1 MKEFV
6 IKPNEANQ
14 RFDKYLKKL
23 LPNAGASFIYKMLRK
38 KNITL
43 NKKKAAGNEVVV
55 SGDVIN
61 VFFSDETFDKFSANT
76 SDLQAD
82 FEALAKLDLSGI
94 EIVSETTDVLVA
106 SKPANMLSQKTVDTD
121 ISANERLIGY
131 LINTNQL
138 SFDDFKTFKPSVCNR
153 LDRNTT
159 GLILMGKTLN
169 GLQTLS
175 SELKDRSI
183 NKYYRTIVSGQ
194 ITREMTIKGYLT
206 KNTSANKVTITDK
219 KQNAD
224 SQYIETAYKP
234 ISCNNNLTRG
244 EKSITSNYFIC
255 CRVFPYHRSSVR
267 SSPKSFVMRRLKA
280 LCSGASSAGSSASIA
295 FASSFACSRI
305 FICFERS
312 VIARSGSPCCLVPK
326 ISPGPLSFRSSSAM
340 KNPSL
345 EASMI

>member
-61 VFFSDETFDKFSANT
+61 VFFSDETFDKFTANT

-106 SKPANMLSQKTVDTD
+106 SKPANMLSQKAVDTD

-183 NKYYRTIVSGQ
+183 NKYYRTIVSGK
-194 ITREMTIKGYLT
+194 IPREMTIKGYLT

-224 SQYIETAYKP
+224 SQYIETGYKP
-234 ISCNNNLTRG
+234 ISCNNNLTLL
-244 EKSITSNYFIC
+244 EVHLITG
-255 CRVFPYHRSSVR
+255 RSHQIR
-267 SSPKSFVMRRLKA
+267 AHL
-280 LCSGASSAGSSASIA
+280 ASIGHPVVGDRKYGDEQINHLYRDKYRVKYQLLHA
-295 FASSFACSRI
+295 YRI
-305 FICFERS
+305 EFDSDNIVTAQMPE
-312 VIARSGSPCCLVPK
+312 LYNK
-326 ISPGPLSFRSSSAM
+326 IMR
-340 KNPSL
+340 
-345 EASMI
+345 

>member
-23 LPNAGASFIYKMLRK
+23 LPNAGTSFIYKMLRK

-61 VFFSDETFDKFSANT
+61 VFFSDETFDKFTANT
-76 SDLQAD
+76 SDLQAE

-106 SKPANMLSQKTVDTD
+106 SKPANMLSQKAVDTD

-131 LINTNQL
+131 LISTNQL

-194 ITREMTIKGYLT
+194 IPREMTIKGYLT

-224 SQYIETAYKP
+224 SQYIETAYRP
-234 ISCNNNLTRG
+234 ISCNNNLTLL
-244 EKSITSNYFIC
+244 EVHLITG
-255 CRVFPYHRSSVR
+255 RSHQIR
-267 SSPKSFVMRRLKA
+267 AHL
-280 LCSGASSAGSSASIA
+280 ASIGHPVVGDRKYGDEQINNLYRDKYRVKYQLLHA
-295 FASSFACSRI
+295 YRI
-305 FICFERS
+305 EFDSDDIVTAQMPE
-312 VIARSGSPCCLVPK
+312 LYNK
-326 ISPGPLSFRSSSAM
+326 IMR
-340 KNPSL
+340 
-345 EASMI
+345 

>member
-14 RFDKYLKKL
+14 RFDRYLKKL
-23 LPNAGASFIYKMLRK
+23 LPNAGTSFIYKMLRK

-43 NKKKAAGNEVVV
+43 NKKRAAGNEVVV

-61 VFFSDETFDKFSANT
+61 VFFSDETFDKFTANT
-76 SDLQAD
+76 SDLQAE

-106 SKPANMLSQKTVDTD
+106 SKPANMLSQKAVDTD

-194 ITREMTIKGYLT
+194 IPREMTIKGYLT

-224 SQYIETAYKP
+224 SQYIETAYRP
-234 ISCNNNLTRG
+234 ISCNNNLTLL
-244 EKSITSNYFIC
+244 EVHLITG
-255 CRVFPYHRSSVR
+255 RSHQIR
-267 SSPKSFVMRRLKA
+267 AHL
-280 LCSGASSAGSSASIA
+280 ASIGHPVVGDRKYGNEQINNLYRDKYRVKYQLLHA
-295 FASSFACSRI
+295 YRI
-305 FICFERS
+305 EFDSDDIVTAQMPE
-312 VIARSGSPCCLVPK
+312 LYNK
-326 ISPGPLSFRSSSAM
+326 IMR
-340 KNPSL
+340 
-345 EASMI
+345 

>member
-55 SGDVIN
+55 SGEVIN
-61 VFFSDETFDKFSANT
+61 VFFSDETFDKFTANT

-106 SKPANMLSQKTVDTD
+106 SKPANMLSQKAVDTD

-206 KNTSANKVTITDK
+206 KNASANKVTITDK

-224 SQYIETAYKP
+224 SQYIETGYRP
-234 ISCNNNLTRG
+234 ISCNNNLTLL
-244 EKSITSNYFIC
+244 EVHLITG
-255 CRVFPYHRSSVR
+255 RSHQIR
-267 SSPKSFVMRRLKA
+267 AHL
-280 LCSGASSAGSSASIA
+280 ASIGHPVVGDCKYGDEQINHLYRDKYRVKYQLLHA
-295 FASSFACSRI
+295 YRLEFDSDNIVTAQMP
-305 FICFERS
+305 E
-312 VIARSGSPCCLVPK
+312 LYNK
-326 ISPGPLSFRSSSAM
+326 IMR
-340 KNPSL
+340 
-345 EASMI
+345 

>member
-43 NKKKAAGNEVVV
+43 NKKRAAGNEVVV

-61 VFFSDETFDKFSANT
+61 VFFSDETFDKFTANT

-106 SKPANMLSQKTVDTD
+106 SKPANMLSQKAVDTD

-219 KQNAD
+219 KQNTD
-224 SQYIETAYKP
+224 SQYIETAYRP
-234 ISCNNNLTRG
+234 ISCNNNLTLL
-244 EKSITSNYFIC
+244 EVHLITG
-255 CRVFPYHRSSVR
+255 RSHQIR
-267 SSPKSFVMRRLKA
+267 AHL
-280 LCSGASSAGSSASIA
+280 ASIGHPVVGDCKYGDEQINHLYRDKYRVKYQLLHA
-295 FASSFACSRI
+295 YRI
-305 FICFERS
+305 EFDSDNIVTAQMPE
-312 VIARSGSPCCLVPK
+312 LYNK
-326 ISPGPLSFRSSSAM
+326 IMR
-340 KNPSL
+340 
-345 EASMI
+345 

>member
-23 LPNAGASFIYKMLRK
+23 LPNAGTSFIYKMLRK

-61 VFFSDETFDKFSANT
+61 VFFSDETFDKFTANT
-76 SDLQAD
+76 SDLQAE

-106 SKPANMLSQKTVDTD
+106 SKPANMLSQKAVDTD

-138 SFDDFKTFKPSVCNR
+138 SFDDFKTFRPSVCNR

-194 ITREMTIKGYLT
+194 IPREMTIKGYLT

-224 SQYIETAYKP
+224 SQYIETAYRP
-234 ISCNNNLTRG
+234 ISCNNNLTLL
-244 EKSITSNYFIC
+244 EVHLITG
-255 CRVFPYHRSSVR
+255 RSHQIR
-267 SSPKSFVMRRLKA
+267 AHL
-280 LCSGASSAGSSASIA
+280 ASIGHPVVGDRKYGDEQINHLYRDKYRVKYQLLHA
-295 FASSFACSRI
+295 YRI
-305 FICFERS
+305 EFDSDDIVTAQMPE
-312 VIARSGSPCCLVPK
+312 LYNK
-326 ISPGPLSFRSSSAM
+326 IMR
-340 KNPSL
+340 
-345 EASMI
+345 

>member
-23 LPNAGASFIYKMLRK
+23 LPNAGTSFIYKMLRK

-61 VFFSDETFDKFSANT
+61 VFFSDETFDKFTANT

-82 FEALAKLDLSGI
+82 FETLAKLDLSGI

-106 SKPANMLSQKTVDTD
+106 SKPANMLSQKAVDTD

-131 LINTNQL
+131 MINTNQL

-206 KNTSANKVTITDK
+206 KNASANKVTITDK

-224 SQYIETAYKP
+224 SQYIETGYRP
-234 ISCNNNLTRG
+234 ISCNNNLTLL
-244 EKSITSNYFIC
+244 EVHLITG
-255 CRVFPYHRSSVR
+255 RSHQIR
-267 SSPKSFVMRRLKA
+267 AHL
-280 LCSGASSAGSSASIA
+280 ASIGHPVVGDCKYGDEQINHLYRDKYRVKYQLLHA
-295 FASSFACSRI
+295 YRI
-305 FICFERS
+305 EFDSDNIVTAQMPE
-312 VIARSGSPCCLVPK
+312 LYNK
-326 ISPGPLSFRSSSAM
+326 IMR
-340 KNPSL
+340 
-345 EASMI
+345 

>member
-61 VFFSDETFDKFSANT
+61 VFFSDETFDKFTANT

-106 SKPANMLSQKTVDTD
+106 SKPANMLSQKAVDTD

-219 KQNAD
+219 KQNTD
-224 SQYIETAYKP
+224 SQYIETAYRP
-234 ISCNNNLTRG
+234 ISCNNNLTLL
-244 EKSITSNYFIC
+244 EVHLITG
-255 CRVFPYHRSSVR
+255 RSHQIR
-267 SSPKSFVMRRLKA
+267 AHL
-280 LCSGASSAGSSASIA
+280 ASIGHPVVGDCKYGDEQINHLYRDKYRVKYQLLHA
-295 FASSFACSRI
+295 YRI
-305 FICFERS
+305 EFDSDNIVTAQMPE
-312 VIARSGSPCCLVPK
+312 LYNK
-326 ISPGPLSFRSSSAM
+326 IMR
-340 KNPSL
+340 
-345 EASMI
+345 

>member
-23 LPNAGASFIYKMLRK
+23 LPNAGTSFIYKMLRK

-61 VFFSDETFDKFSANT
+61 VFFSDETFDKFTANT
-76 SDLQAD
+76 SDLQAE
-82 FEALAKLDLSGI
+82 FGALAKLDLSGI

-106 SKPANMLSQKTVDTD
+106 SKPANMLSQKAVDTD

-131 LINTNQL
+131 LIKTNQL

-194 ITREMTIKGYLT
+194 IPREMTIKGYLT

-224 SQYIETAYKP
+224 SQYIETAYRP
-234 ISCNNNLTRG
+234 ISCNNNLTLL
-244 EKSITSNYFIC
+244 EVHLITG
-255 CRVFPYHRSSVR
+255 RSHQIR
-267 SSPKSFVMRRLKA
+267 AHL
-280 LCSGASSAGSSASIA
+280 ASIGHPVVGDRKYGNEQINNLYRDKYRVKYQLLHA
-295 FASSFACSRI
+295 YRI
-305 FICFERS
+305 EFDSDDIVTAKMPE
-312 VIARSGSPCCLVPK
+312 LYNK
-326 ISPGPLSFRSSSAM
+326 IMR
-340 KNPSL
+340 
-345 EASMI
+345 

>member
-61 VFFSDETFDKFSANT
+61 VFFSDETFDKFTTNT

-106 SKPANMLSQKTVDTD
+106 SKPANMLSQKAVDTD

-194 ITREMTIKGYLT
+194 ITRKMTIKGYLT
-206 KNTSANKVTITDK
+206 KNASANKVTITDK

-224 SQYIETAYKP
+224 SQYIETAYRP
-234 ISCNNNLTRG
+234 ISCNNNLTLL
-244 EKSITSNYFIC
+244 EVHLITG
-255 CRVFPYHRSSVR
+255 RSHQIR
-267 SSPKSFVMRRLKA
+267 AHL
-280 LCSGASSAGSSASIA
+280 ASIGHPVVGDCKYGDEQINHLYRDKYRVKYQLLHA
-295 FASSFACSRI
+295 YRI
-305 FICFERS
+305 EFDSDNIVTAQMPE
-312 VIARSGSPCCLVPK
+312 LYNK
-326 ISPGPLSFRSSSAM
+326 IMR
-340 KNPSL
+340 
-345 EASMI
+345 

>member
-23 LPNAGASFIYKMLRK
+23 LPNAGTSFIYKMLRK

-43 NKKKAAGNEVVV
+43 NKKRAAGNEVVV

-61 VFFSDETFDKFSANT
+61 VFFSDETFDKFTANT
-76 SDLQAD
+76 SDLQAE

-106 SKPANMLSQKTVDTD
+106 SKPANMLSQKAVDTD

-194 ITREMTIKGYLT
+194 IPREMTIKGYLT

-224 SQYIETAYKP
+224 SQYIETAYRP
-234 ISCNNNLTRG
+234 ISCNNNLTLL
-244 EKSITSNYFIC
+244 EVHLITG
-255 CRVFPYHRSSVR
+255 RSHQIR
-267 SSPKSFVMRRLKA
+267 AHL
-280 LCSGASSAGSSASIA
+280 ASIGHPVVGDRKYGNEQINNLYRDKYRVKYQLLHA
-295 FASSFACSRI
+295 YRI
-305 FICFERS
+305 EFDSDDIVTAQMPE
-312 VIARSGSPCCLVPK
+312 LYNK
-326 ISPGPLSFRSSSAM
+326 IMR
-340 KNPSL
+340 
-345 EASMI
+345 

>member
-61 VFFSDETFDKFSANT
+61 VFFSDETFDKFTANT
-76 SDLQAD
+76 SDLQAE

-106 SKPANMLSQKTVDTD
+106 SKPANMLSQKAVDTD

-131 LINTNQL
+131 LIKTNQL

-194 ITREMTIKGYLT
+194 IPREMTIKGYLT

-224 SQYIETAYKP
+224 SQYIETAYRP
-234 ISCNNNLTRG
+234 ISCNNNLTLL
-244 EKSITSNYFIC
+244 EVHLITG
-255 CRVFPYHRSSVR
+255 RSHQIR
-267 SSPKSFVMRRLKA
+267 AHL
-280 LCSGASSAGSSASIA
+280 ASIGHPVVGDRKYGDEQINNLYRDKYRVKYQLLHA
-295 FASSFACSRI
+295 YRI
-305 FICFERS
+305 EFDSDDIVTAKMPE
-312 VIARSGSPCCLVPK
+312 LYNK
-326 ISPGPLSFRSSSAM
+326 IMR
-340 KNPSL
+340 
-345 EASMI
+345 

>member
-23 LPNAGASFIYKMLRK
+23 LPNAGTSFIYKMLRK

-61 VFFSDETFDKFSANT
+61 VFFSDETFDKFTANT

-106 SKPANMLSQKTVDTD
+106 SKPANMLSQKAVDTD

-194 ITREMTIKGYLT
+194 IPREMTIKGYLT

-224 SQYIETAYKP
+224 SQYIETGYRP
-234 ISCNNNLTRG
+234 ISCNNNLTLL
-244 EKSITSNYFIC
+244 EVHLITG
-255 CRVFPYHRSSVR
+255 RSHQIR
-267 SSPKSFVMRRLKA
+267 AHL
-280 LCSGASSAGSSASIA
+280 ASIGHPVVGDCKYGDEQINHLYRDKYRVKYQLLHA
-295 FASSFACSRI
+295 YRI
-305 FICFERS
+305 EFDSDNIVTAQMPE
-312 VIARSGSPCCLVPK
+312 LYNK
-326 ISPGPLSFRSSSAM
+326 IMR
-340 KNPSL
+340 
-345 EASMI
+345 

>member
-23 LPNAGASFIYKMLRK
+23 LPNAGTSFIYKMLRK

-61 VFFSDETFDKFSANT
+61 VFFSDETFDKFTANT
-76 SDLQAD
+76 SDLQAE

-106 SKPANMLSQKTVDTD
+106 SKPANMLSQKAVDTD

-131 LINTNQL
+131 LINTYQL

-194 ITREMTIKGYLT
+194 IPREMTIKGYLT

-224 SQYIETAYKP
+224 SQYIETAYRP
-234 ISCNNNLTRG
+234 ISCNNNLTLL
-244 EKSITSNYFIC
+244 EVHLITG
-255 CRVFPYHRSSVR
+255 RSHQIR
-267 SSPKSFVMRRLKA
+267 AHL
-280 LCSGASSAGSSASIA
+280 ASIGHPVVGDRKYGDEQINNLYRDKY
-295 FASSFACSRI
+295 RI
-305 FICFERS
+305 KYQLLHAYRIEFDSDDIVTAQMPE
-312 VIARSGSPCCLVPK
+312 LYNK
-326 ISPGPLSFRSSSAM
+326 IMR
-340 KNPSL
+340 
-345 EASMI
+345 

>member
-23 LPNAGASFIYKMLRK
+23 LPNAGTSFIYKMLRK

-61 VFFSDETFDKFSANT
+61 VFFSDETFDKFTANT
-76 SDLQAD
+76 SDLQAE
-82 FEALAKLDLSGI
+82 FGALAKLDLSGI

-106 SKPANMLSQKTVDTD
+106 SKPANMLSQKAVDTD

-131 LINTNQL
+131 LIKTNQL

-194 ITREMTIKGYLT
+194 IPREMTIKGYLT
-206 KNTSANKVTITDK
+206 KNTSANKETITDK

-224 SQYIETAYKP
+224 SQYIETAYRP
-234 ISCNNNLTRG
+234 ISCNNNLTLL
-244 EKSITSNYFIC
+244 EVHLITG
-255 CRVFPYHRSSVR
+255 RSHQIR
-267 SSPKSFVMRRLKA
+267 AHL
-280 LCSGASSAGSSASIA
+280 ASIGHPVVGDRKYGNEQINNLYRDKYRVKYQLLHA
-295 FASSFACSRI
+295 YRI
-305 FICFERS
+305 EFDSDDIVTAKMPE
-312 VIARSGSPCCLVPK
+312 LYNK
-326 ISPGPLSFRSSSAM
+326 IMR
-340 KNPSL
+340 
-345 EASMI
+345 

>member
-61 VFFSDETFDKFSANT
+61 VFFSDETFDKFTANT

-106 SKPANMLSQKTVDTD
+106 SKPANMLSQKAVDTD

-131 LINTNQL
+131 LINTSQL

-224 SQYIETAYKP
+224 SQYIETGYKP
-234 ISCNNNLTRG
+234 ISCNNNLTLL
-244 EKSITSNYFIC
+244 EVHLITG
-255 CRVFPYHRSSVR
+255 RSHQIR
-267 SSPKSFVMRRLKA
+267 AHL
-280 LCSGASSAGSSASIA
+280 ASIGHPVVGDCKYGDEQINHLYRDKYRVKYQLLHA
-295 FASSFACSRI
+295 YRI
-305 FICFERS
+305 EFDSDNIVTAQMPE
-312 VIARSGSPCCLVPK
+312 LYNK
-326 ISPGPLSFRSSSAM
+326 IMR
-340 KNPSL
+340 
-345 EASMI
+345 

>member
-23 LPNAGASFIYKMLRK
+23 LPNAGTSFIYKMLRK

-61 VFFSDETFDKFSANT
+61 VFFSDETFDKFTANT
-76 SDLQAD
+76 SDLQEE

-106 SKPANMLSQKTVDTD
+106 SKPANMLSQKAVDTD

-194 ITREMTIKGYLT
+194 IPREMTIKGYLT

-224 SQYIETAYKP
+224 SQYIETAYRP
-234 ISCNNNLTRG
+234 ISCNNNLTLL
-244 EKSITSNYFIC
+244 EVHLITG
-255 CRVFPYHRSSVR
+255 RSHQIR
-267 SSPKSFVMRRLKA
+267 AHL
-280 LCSGASSAGSSASIA
+280 ASIGHPVVGDRKYGDEQINNLYRDKYRVKYQLLHA
-295 FASSFACSRI
+295 YRI
-305 FICFERS
+305 EFDSDDIVTAQMPE
-312 VIARSGSPCCLVPK
+312 LYNK
-326 ISPGPLSFRSSSAM
+326 IMR
-340 KNPSL
+340 
-345 EASMI
+345 

>member
-61 VFFSDETFDKFSANT
+61 VFFSDETFDKFTANT

-106 SKPANMLSQKTVDTD
+106 SKPANMLSQKAVDTD

-224 SQYIETAYKP
+224 SQYIETAYRP
-234 ISCNNNLTRG
+234 ISCNNNLTLL
-244 EKSITSNYFIC
+244 EVHLITG
-255 CRVFPYHRSSVR
+255 RSHQIR
-267 SSPKSFVMRRLKA
+267 AHL
-280 LCSGASSAGSSASIA
+280 ASIGHPVVGDCKYGDEQINHLYRDKYRVKYQLLHA
-295 FASSFACSRI
+295 YRI
-305 FICFERS
+305 EFDSDSIVTAQMPE
-312 VIARSGSPCCLVPK
+312 LYNK
-326 ISPGPLSFRSSSAM
+326 IMR
-340 KNPSL
+340 
-345 EASMI
+345 

>member
-61 VFFSDETFDKFSANT
+61 VFFSDETFDKFTANT

-106 SKPANMLSQKTVDTD
+106 SKPANMLSQKAVDTD

-131 LINTNQL
+131 LISTNQL

-224 SQYIETAYKP
+224 SQYIETGYRP
-234 ISCNNNLTRG
+234 ISCNNNLTLL
-244 EKSITSNYFIC
+244 EVHLITG
-255 CRVFPYHRSSVR
+255 RSHQIR
-267 SSPKSFVMRRLKA
+267 AHL
-280 LCSGASSAGSSASIA
+280 ASIGHPVVGDCKYGDEQINHLYRDKYRVKYQLLHA
-295 FASSFACSRI
+295 YRI
-305 FICFERS
+305 EFDSDNIVTAQMPE
-312 VIARSGSPCCLVPK
+312 LYNK
-326 ISPGPLSFRSSSAM
+326 IMR
-340 KNPSL
+340 
-345 EASMI
+345 

>member
-61 VFFSDETFDKFSANT
+61 VFFSDETFDKFTANT

-106 SKPANMLSQKTVDTD
+106 SKPANMLSQKAVDTD

-206 KNTSANKVTITDK
+206 KNASANKVTITDK

-224 SQYIETAYKP
+224 SQYIETAYRP
-234 ISCNNNLTRG
+234 ISCNNNLTLL
-244 EKSITSNYFIC
+244 EVHLITG
-255 CRVFPYHRSSVR
+255 RSHQIR
-267 SSPKSFVMRRLKA
+267 AHL
-280 LCSGASSAGSSASIA
+280 ASIGHPVVGDRKYGDEQINHLYRDKYRVKYQLLHA
-295 FASSFACSRI
+295 YRI
-305 FICFERS
+305 EFDSDDIVTAQMPE
-312 VIARSGSPCCLVPK
+312 LYNK
-326 ISPGPLSFRSSSAM
+326 IMR
-340 KNPSL
+340 
-345 EASMI
+345 

>member
-61 VFFSDETFDKFSANT
+61 VFFSDETFDKFIANT
-76 SDLQAD
+76 SDLQAE

-106 SKPANMLSQKTVDTD
+106 SKPANMLSQKAVDTD

-175 SELKDRSI
+175 GELKDRSI

-194 ITREMTIKGYLT
+194 IPREMTIKGYLT

-224 SQYIETAYKP
+224 SQYIETAYRP
-234 ISCNNNLTRG
+234 ISCNNNLTLL
-244 EKSITSNYFIC
+244 EVHLITG
-255 CRVFPYHRSSVR
+255 RSHQIR
-267 SSPKSFVMRRLKA
+267 AHL
-280 LCSGASSAGSSASIA
+280 ASIGHPVVGDRKYGDEQINNLYRDKYRVKYQLLHA
-295 FASSFACSRI
+295 YRI
-305 FICFERS
+305 EFDSDDIVTAQMPE
-312 VIARSGSPCCLVPK
+312 LYNK
-326 ISPGPLSFRSSSAM
+326 IMR
-340 KNPSL
+340 
-345 EASMI
+345 

>member
-61 VFFSDETFDKFSANT
+61 VFFSDETFDKFTANT

-106 SKPANMLSQKTVDTD
+106 SKPANMLSQKAVDTD

-234 ISCNNNLTRG
+234 ISCNNNLTLL
-244 EKSITSNYFIC
+244 EVHLITG
-255 CRVFPYHRSSVR
+255 RSHQIR
-267 SSPKSFVMRRLKA
+267 AHL
-280 LCSGASSAGSSASIA
+280 ASIGHPVVGDRKYGDEQINNLYRDKYRVKYQLLHA
-295 FASSFACSRI
+295 YRI
-305 FICFERS
+305 EFDSDNIVTAQMPE
-312 VIARSGSPCCLVPK
+312 LYNK
-326 ISPGPLSFRSSSAM
+326 IMR
-340 KNPSL
+340 
-345 EASMI
+345 

>member
-23 LPNAGASFIYKMLRK
+23 LPNAGTSFIYKMLRK

-61 VFFSDETFDKFSANT
+61 VFFSDETFDKFTANT

-106 SKPANMLSQKTVDTD
+106 SKPANMLSQKAVDTD

-224 SQYIETAYKP
+224 SQYIETGYKP
-234 ISCNNNLTRG
+234 ISCNNNLTLL
-244 EKSITSNYFIC
+244 EVHLITG
-255 CRVFPYHRSSVR
+255 RSHQIR
-267 SSPKSFVMRRLKA
+267 AHL
-280 LCSGASSAGSSASIA
+280 ASIGHPVVGDCKYGDEQINHLYRDKYRVKYQLLHA
-295 FASSFACSRI
+295 YRI
-305 FICFERS
+305 EFDSDNIVTAQMPE
-312 VIARSGSPCCLVPK
+312 LYNK
-326 ISPGPLSFRSSSAM
+326 IMR
-340 KNPSL
+340 
-345 EASMI
+345 

>member
-61 VFFSDETFDKFSANT
+61 VFFSDETFDKFTANT

-106 SKPANMLSQKTVDTD
+106 SKPANMLSQKAVDTD

-224 SQYIETAYKP
+224 SQYIETGYRP
-234 ISCNNNLTRG
+234 ISCNNNLTLL
-244 EKSITSNYFIC
+244 EVHLITG
-255 CRVFPYHRSSVR
+255 RSHQIR
-267 SSPKSFVMRRLKA
+267 AHL
-280 LCSGASSAGSSASIA
+280 ASIGHPVVGDRKYGDEQINNLYRDKYRVKYQLLHA
-295 FASSFACSRI
+295 YRI
-305 FICFERS
+305 EFDSDNIVTAQMPE
-312 VIARSGSPCCLVPK
+312 LYNK
-326 ISPGPLSFRSSSAM
+326 IMR
-340 KNPSL
+340 
-345 EASMI
+345 

>member
-61 VFFSDETFDKFSANT
+61 VFFSDETFDKFTANT

-106 SKPANMLSQKTVDTD
+106 SKPANMLSQKAVDTD

-224 SQYIETAYKP
+224 SQYIETGYRP
-234 ISCNNNLTRG
+234 ISCNNNLTLL
-244 EKSITSNYFIC
+244 EVHLITG
-255 CRVFPYHRSSVR
+255 RSHQIR
-267 SSPKSFVMRRLKA
+267 AHL
-280 LCSGASSAGSSASIA
+280 ASIGHPVVGDCKYGDEQINHLYRDKYRVKYQLLHA
-295 FASSFACSRI
+295 YRI
-305 FICFERS
+305 EFDSDDIVTAQMPE
-312 VIARSGSPCCLVPK
+312 LYNK
-326 ISPGPLSFRSSSAM
+326 IMR
-340 KNPSL
+340 
-345 EASMI
+345 

>member
-23 LPNAGASFIYKMLRK
+23 LPNAGTSFIYKMLRK

-61 VFFSDETFDKFSANT
+61 VFFSDETFDKFTANT

-106 SKPANMLSQKTVDTD
+106 SKPANMLSQKAVDTD

-234 ISCNNNLTRG
+234 ISCNNNLTLL
-244 EKSITSNYFIC
+244 EVHLITG
-255 CRVFPYHRSSVR
+255 RSHQIR
-267 SSPKSFVMRRLKA
+267 AHL
-280 LCSGASSAGSSASIA
+280 ASIGHPVVGDCKYGDEQINHLYRDKYRVKYQLLHA
-295 FASSFACSRI
+295 YRI
-305 FICFERS
+305 EFDSDNIVTAQMPE
-312 VIARSGSPCCLVPK
+312 LYNK
-326 ISPGPLSFRSSSAM
+326 IMR
-340 KNPSL
+340 
-345 EASMI
+345 

>member
-23 LPNAGASFIYKMLRK
+23 LPNAGTSFIYKMLRK

-61 VFFSDETFDKFSANT
+61 VFFSDETFDKFTANT

-106 SKPANMLSQKTVDTD
+106 SKPANMLSQKAVDTD

-131 LINTNQL
+131 LINTSQL

-224 SQYIETAYKP
+224 SQYIETGYRP
-234 ISCNNNLTRG
+234 ISCNNNLTLL
-244 EKSITSNYFIC
+244 EVHLITG
-255 CRVFPYHRSSVR
+255 RSHQIR
-267 SSPKSFVMRRLKA
+267 AHL
-280 LCSGASSAGSSASIA
+280 ASIGHPVVGDRKYGDEQINNLYRDKYRVKYQLLHA
-295 FASSFACSRI
+295 YRI
-305 FICFERS
+305 EFDSDNIVTAQMPE
-312 VIARSGSPCCLVPK
+312 LYNK
-326 ISPGPLSFRSSSAM
+326 IMR
-340 KNPSL
+340 
-345 EASMI
+345 

>member
-23 LPNAGASFIYKMLRK
+23 LPNAGTSFIYKMLRK

-61 VFFSDETFDKFSANT
+61 VFFSDETFDKFTANT
-76 SDLQAD
+76 SDLQAE

-106 SKPANMLSQKTVDTD
+106 SKPANMLSQKAVDID

-194 ITREMTIKGYLT
+194 IPREMTIKGYLT

-224 SQYIETAYKP
+224 SQYIKTAYRP
-234 ISCNNNLTRG
+234 ISCNNNLTLL
-244 EKSITSNYFIC
+244 EVHLITG
-255 CRVFPYHRSSVR
+255 RSHQIR
-267 SSPKSFVMRRLKA
+267 AHL
-280 LCSGASSAGSSASIA
+280 ASIGHPVVGDRKYGDEQINNLYRDKYRVKYQLLHA
-295 FASSFACSRI
+295 YRI
-305 FICFERS
+305 EFDSDDIVTAQMPE
-312 VIARSGSPCCLVPK
+312 LYNK
-326 ISPGPLSFRSSSAM
+326 IMR
-340 KNPSL
+340 
-345 EASMI
+345 

>member
-23 LPNAGASFIYKMLRK
+23 LPNAGTSFIYKMLRK

-43 NKKKAAGNEVVV
+43 NKKKAVGNEVVV

-61 VFFSDETFDKFSANT
+61 VFFSDETFDKFTANT
-76 SDLQAD
+76 SDLQAE

-106 SKPANMLSQKTVDTD
+106 SKPANMLSQKAVDTD

-194 ITREMTIKGYLT
+194 IPREMTIKGYLT

-224 SQYIETAYKP
+224 SQYIETAYRP
-234 ISCNNNLTRG
+234 ISCNNNLTLL
-244 EKSITSNYFIC
+244 EVHLITG
-255 CRVFPYHRSSVR
+255 RSHQIR
-267 SSPKSFVMRRLKA
+267 AHL
-280 LCSGASSAGSSASIA
+280 ASIGHPVVGDRKYGDEQINNLYRDKYRVKYQLLHA
-295 FASSFACSRI
+295 YRI
-305 FICFERS
+305 EFDSDDIVTAQMPE
-312 VIARSGSPCCLVPK
+312 LYNK
-326 ISPGPLSFRSSSAM
+326 IMR
-340 KNPSL
+340 
-345 EASMI
+345 

>member
-23 LPNAGASFIYKMLRK
+23 LPNAGTSFIYKMLRK

-61 VFFSDETFDKFSANT
+61 VFFSDETFDKFTANT
-76 SDLQAD
+76 SDLQAE

-106 SKPANMLSQKTVDTD
+106 SKPANMLSQKAVDTD

-224 SQYIETAYKP
+224 SQYIETAYRP
-234 ISCNNNLTRG
+234 ISCNNNLTLL
-244 EKSITSNYFIC
+244 EVHLITG
-255 CRVFPYHRSSVR
+255 RSHQIR
-267 SSPKSFVMRRLKA
+267 AHL
-280 LCSGASSAGSSASIA
+280 ASIGHPVVGDCKYGDEQINHLYRDKYRVKYQLLHA
-295 FASSFACSRI
+295 YRI
-305 FICFERS
+305 EFDSDNIVTAQMPE
-312 VIARSGSPCCLVPK
+312 LYNK
-326 ISPGPLSFRSSSAM
+326 IMR
-340 KNPSL
+340 
-345 EASMI
+345 

>member
-23 LPNAGASFIYKMLRK
+23 LPNAGTSFIYKMLRK

-61 VFFSDETFDKFSANT
+61 VFFSDETFDKFTANT
-76 SDLQAD
+76 SDLQAE

-106 SKPANMLSQKTVDTD
+106 SKPANMLSQKAVDTD

-175 SELKDRSI
+175 GELKDRSI
-183 NKYYRTIVSGQ
+183 NKYYRTIVSGK
-194 ITREMTIKGYLT
+194 IPREMTIKGYLT

-224 SQYIETAYKP
+224 SQYIETAYRP
-234 ISCNNNLTRG
+234 ISCNNNLTLL
-244 EKSITSNYFIC
+244 EVHLITG
-255 CRVFPYHRSSVR
+255 RSHQIR
-267 SSPKSFVMRRLKA
+267 AHL
-280 LCSGASSAGSSASIA
+280 ASIGHPVVGDRKYGDEQINNLYRDKYRVKYQLLHA
-295 FASSFACSRI
+295 YRI
-305 FICFERS
+305 EFDSDDIVTAQMPE
-312 VIARSGSPCCLVPK
+312 LYNK
-326 ISPGPLSFRSSSAM
+326 IMR
-340 KNPSL
+340 
-345 EASMI
+345 

>member
-23 LPNAGASFIYKMLRK
+23 LPNAGTSFIYKMLRK

-43 NKKKAAGNEVVV
+43 NKKKADGNEVVV

-61 VFFSDETFDKFSANT
+61 VFFSDETFDKFTANT
-76 SDLQAD
+76 SDLQAE

-106 SKPANMLSQKTVDTD
+106 SKPANMLSQKAVDTD

-131 LINTNQL
+131 LIKTNQL

-194 ITREMTIKGYLT
+194 IPREMTIKGYLT

-224 SQYIETAYKP
+224 SQYIETAYRP
-234 ISCNNNLTRG
+234 ISCNNNLTLL
-244 EKSITSNYFIC
+244 EVHLITG
-255 CRVFPYHRSSVR
+255 RSHQIR
-267 SSPKSFVMRRLKA
+267 AHL
-280 LCSGASSAGSSASIA
+280 ASIGHPVVGDRKYGNEQINNLYRDKYRVKYQLLHA
-295 FASSFACSRI
+295 YRI
-305 FICFERS
+305 EFDSDDIVTAQMPE
-312 VIARSGSPCCLVPK
+312 LYNK
-326 ISPGPLSFRSSSAM
+326 IMR
-340 KNPSL
+340 
-345 EASMI
+345 

>member
-23 LPNAGASFIYKMLRK
+23 LPNAGTSFIYKMLRK

-61 VFFSDETFDKFSANT
+61 VFFSDETFDKFTANT
-76 SDLQAD
+76 SDLQAE

-106 SKPANMLSQKTVDTD
+106 SKPANMLSQKAVDTD

-194 ITREMTIKGYLT
+194 IPREMTIKGYLT

-224 SQYIETAYKP
+224 SQYIETAYRP
-234 ISCNNNLTRG
+234 ISCNNNLTLL
-244 EKSITSNYFIC
+244 EVHLITG
-255 CRVFPYHRSSVR
+255 RSHQIR
-267 SSPKSFVMRRLKA
+267 AHL
-280 LCSGASSAGSSASIA
+280 ASIGHPVVGDRKYGDEQINNLYRDKYRVKYQLLHA
-295 FASSFACSRI
+295 YRI
-305 FICFERS
+305 EFYSDDIVTAQMPE
-312 VIARSGSPCCLVPK
+312 LYNK
-326 ISPGPLSFRSSSAM
+326 IMR
-340 KNPSL
+340 
-345 EASMI
+345 

>member
-23 LPNAGASFIYKMLRK
+23 LPNAGTSFIYKMLRK

-61 VFFSDETFDKFSANT
+61 VFFSDETFDKFTANT
-76 SDLQAD
+76 SDLQAE

-106 SKPANMLSQKTVDTD
+106 SKPANMLSQKAVDID

-194 ITREMTIKGYLT
+194 IPREMTIKGYLT

-224 SQYIETAYKP
+224 SQYIETAYRP
-234 ISCNNNLTRG
+234 ISCNNNLTLL
-244 EKSITSNYFIC
+244 EVHLITG
-255 CRVFPYHRSSVR
+255 RSHQIR
-267 SSPKSFVMRRLKA
+267 AHL
-280 LCSGASSAGSSASIA
+280 ASIGHPVVGDRKYGNEQINNLYRDKYRVKYQLLHA
-295 FASSFACSRI
+295 YRI
-305 FICFERS
+305 EFDSDDIVTAQMPE
-312 VIARSGSPCCLVPK
+312 LYNK
-326 ISPGPLSFRSSSAM
+326 IMR
-340 KNPSL
+340 
-345 EASMI
+345 

>member
-23 LPNAGASFIYKMLRK
+23 LPNAGTSFIYKMLRK

-61 VFFSDETFDKFSANT
+61 VFFSDETFDKFTANT
-76 SDLQAD
+76 SDLQAE

-94 EIVSETTDVLVA
+94 EIVSETTDVLIA
-106 SKPANMLSQKTVDTD
+106 DKPANMLSQKAVDTD

-194 ITREMTIKGYLT
+194 ITSEMTIKGYLT

-224 SQYIETAYKP
+224 SQYIETAYRP
-234 ISCNNNLTRG
+234 ISCNNNLTLL
-244 EKSITSNYFIC
+244 EVHLITG
-255 CRVFPYHRSSVR
+255 RSHQIR
-267 SSPKSFVMRRLKA
+267 AHL
-280 LCSGASSAGSSASIA
+280 ASIGHPVVGDYKYGDEQINHLYRDKYRVKYQLLHA
-295 FASSFACSRI
+295 YRI
-305 FICFERS
+305 EFDSDDIVTAQMPE
-312 VIARSGSPCCLVPK
+312 LYNK
-326 ISPGPLSFRSSSAM
+326 IMR
-340 KNPSL
+340 
-345 EASMI
+345 

>member
-61 VFFSDETFDKFSANT
+61 VFFSDETFDKFTANT

-106 SKPANMLSQKTVDTD
+106 SKPANMLSQKAVDTD

-131 LINTNQL
+131 LISTNQL

-206 KNTSANKVTITDK
+206 KNTSVNKVTITDK

-224 SQYIETAYKP
+224 SQYIETGYRP
-234 ISCNNNLTRG
+234 ISCNNNLTLL
-244 EKSITSNYFIC
+244 EVHLITG
-255 CRVFPYHRSSVR
+255 RSHQIR
-267 SSPKSFVMRRLKA
+267 AHL
-280 LCSGASSAGSSASIA
+280 ASIGHPVVGDCKYGDEQINHLYRDKYRVKYQLLHA
-295 FASSFACSRI
+295 YRI
-305 FICFERS
+305 EFDSDNIVTAQMPE
-312 VIARSGSPCCLVPK
+312 LYNK
-326 ISPGPLSFRSSSAM
+326 IMR
-340 KNPSL
+340 
-345 EASMI
+345 

>member
-23 LPNAGASFIYKMLRK
+23 LPNAGTSFIYKMLRK

-61 VFFSDETFDKFSANT
+61 VFFSDETFDKFTANT
-76 SDLQAD
+76 SDLQAE
-82 FEALAKLDLSGI
+82 FGALAKLDLSGI

-106 SKPANMLSQKTVDTD
+106 SKPANMLSQKAVDTD

-234 ISCNNNLTRG
+234 ISCNNNLTLL
-244 EKSITSNYFIC
+244 EVHLITG
-255 CRVFPYHRSSVR
+255 RSHQIR
-267 SSPKSFVMRRLKA
+267 AHL
-280 LCSGASSAGSSASIA
+280 ASIGHPVVGDCKYGDEQINHLYRDKYRVKYQLLHA
-295 FASSFACSRI
+295 YRI
-305 FICFERS
+305 EFDSDNIVTAQMPE
-312 VIARSGSPCCLVPK
+312 LYNK
-326 ISPGPLSFRSSSAM
+326 IMR
-340 KNPSL
+340 
-345 EASMI
+345 